1 MKFTLAIALSPL
13 DQLTELARTAEECG
27 FASVALPDSLFFSEQ
42 VSAKYP
48 YTVDGARFWTAD
60 TPWVDPMVAAAAMG
74 AVTTS
79 IRFYTQVLKLNPR
92 NPVLLARQVGSV
104 AALTGNR
111 FGLGVGLGWA
121 PEESH
126 WCGASFDHRGKR
138 ADEAIEIL
146 RLILG
151 GGMVSYAGEF
161 YAFDRLQMS
170 PAPTSPVPI
179 YVGGHS
185 DAGLRRAARVGDGW
199 SSAMMTFD
207 ELRDTIELL
216 RKLRAGYGRA
226 EEPFEIQAVC
236 IDRFGLDGYRAQAE
250 IGVTDAIVVPWL
262 FYGVPFDGP
271 LEAKR
276 DGIKR
281 FAEEIIGRMA

>member
-1 MKFTLAIALSPL
+1 
-13 DQLTELARTAEECG
+13 
-27 FASVALPDSLFFSEQ
+27 
-42 VSAKYP
+42 
-48 YTVDGARFWTAD
+48 
-60 TPWVDPMVAAAAMG
+60 
-74 AVTTS
+74 
-79 IRFYTQVLKLNPR
+79 
-92 NPVLLARQVGSV
+92 
-104 AALTGNR
+104 
-111 FGLGVGLGWA
+111 
-121 PEESH
+121 
-126 WCGASFDHRGKR
+126 
-138 ADEAIEIL
+138 
-146 RLILG
+146 
-151 GGMVSYAGEF
+151 
-161 YAFDRLQMS
+161 MS

-199 SSAMMTFD
+199 SSAMMRFD

-216 RKLRAGYGRA
+216 RKLRAEYGRA

-271 LEAKR
+271 IEAKR

-281 FAEEIIGRMA
+281 FADEIIGRMA